1 MPFSLTSCF
10 SNGTKRLLC
19 RLSAQVEDKV
29 YAEERIMRAMLMAL
43 GAATILVGLSGQGI
57 ADEPAVL
64 NCRLMD
70 ANTPWLFRQHCKSE
84 NFARHAYKRDIYK
97 KKHALLEKKN
107 YLKERLYWKI
117 HYLEKKLYAE
127 LRECKTYK
135 CKLIVKSKL
144 AKLYSAPAYRGMSP
158 SGFASNT
165 LGTTSTALSAT
176 SNSLGGALNNT
187 VSGTTNTIGGVT
199 QSAGGVVSGAT
210 NTVGGAAQSAGGV
223 VSGATN
229 TVGGAAQSAGGVVSG
244 ATNTVG
250 GLLK

>member
-1 MPFSLTSCF
+1 
-10 SNGTKRLLC
+10 
-19 RLSAQVEDKV
+19 
-29 YAEERIMRAMLMAL
+29 MRAMLMVL

-57 ADEPAVL
+57 ADEPALL

-70 ANTPWLFRQHCKSE
+70 ATTPWLFRQHCKSE
-84 NFARHAYKRDIYK
+84 NFAKHAYKRDIYK
-97 KKHALLEKKN
+97 KKHALLEKK
-107 YLKERLYWKI
+107 K
-117 HYLEKKLYAE
+117 YLEKKLYAE

-165 LGTTSTALSAT
+165 LGTTSNALSAT
-176 SNSLGGALNNT
+176 SNSLGGALSNT

-210 NTVGGAAQSAGGV
+210 NTI
-223 VSGATN
+223 
-229 TVGGAAQSAGGVVSG
+229 GGAAQSAGGVVSG